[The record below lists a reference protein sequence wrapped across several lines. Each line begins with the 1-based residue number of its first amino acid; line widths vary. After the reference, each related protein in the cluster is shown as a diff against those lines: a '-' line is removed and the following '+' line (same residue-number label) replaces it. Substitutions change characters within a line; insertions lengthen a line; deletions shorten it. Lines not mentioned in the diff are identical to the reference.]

1 VPGDGLETG
10 EGSPSIHVRVAPAV
24 RVAGGHRLSPD
35 QVRVLVLY
43 SHPLMGEGLERM
55 LAAEPGVVVDAVDI
69 ADTEAVNRAIA
80 SEPEVIVVEEGGAV
94 DAADVVRRS
103 HAALVMDVDITTTS
117 AWTLRRESLST
128 RPDDFLAA
136 IRAAIGG
143 AKRGDPDHGL
153 QPAVI
158 PG

>member
-1 VPGDGLETG
+1 
-10 EGSPSIHVRVAPAV
+10 
-24 RVAGGHRLSPD
+24 
-35 QVRVLVLY
+35 
-43 SHPLMGEGLERM
+43 M
-55 LAAEPGVVVDAVDI
+55 LAAEPGVSVLAVDI
-69 ADTEAVNRAIA
+69 ADPDAVSAA
-80 SEPEVIVVEEGGAV
+80 LAAEPEVIVVEEGGAV

-103 HAALVMDVDITTTS
+103 HASLVLDVDITTTS

-128 RPDDFLAA
+128 RPDDFLAT

-143 AKRGDPDHGL
+143 AHRADPDLPL